1 MRVFFYLSTCDTC
14 KRILKQL
21 PLPEDVVKID
31 IKKNPLT
38 PSQLTTLYSHT
49 ASYEALLNKRAQ
61 LIKQRD
67 LTIQEL
73 SENEIK
79 GLLLEHYTFL
89 KRPVLLFDEEIFI
102 GNSTKTIAKALQF
115 LNEQ

>member
-21 PLPEDVVKID
+21 PLPEDIVKID

-38 PSQLTTLYSHT
+38 SSQLATLHSHT
-49 ASYEALLNKRAQ
+49 GSYEALLNKRAQ
-61 LIKQRD
+61 LMKQRD

-102 GNSTKTIAKALQF
+102 GNSAKTIAEALQF

>member
-1 MRVFFYLSTCDTC
+1 MRVFFYLGTCDIC

-38 PSQLTTLYSHT
+38 PSQLATLHSHT
-49 ASYEALLNKRAQ
+49 GSYEALLNKRAQ
-61 LIKQRD
+61 LIKQRG
-67 LTIQEL
+67 LAIQVL

-79 GLLLEHYTFL
+79 RLLLEHYTFL
-89 KRPVLLFDEEIFI
+89 KRPVLLFDEKIFI
-102 GNSTKTIAKALQF
+102 GNGAKTIVEALQF
-115 LNEQ
+115 LNER